1 MTNVIE
7 LKIEENTP
15 KTLLFLTKEEKATK
29 STRVKDQDLQQLVCS
44 NNILFVDIEEY
55 STFQNLHTPQGLYW
69 CEFYGGRK
77 NYRCFLVSEHLRR
90 AELLQQEAYIALLDQ
105 SINPIY
111 NYTDIV
117 VRQDPTHAMPG
128 FYIVAPRQAYRS
140 TDALDLGLYMSM
152 RFIDFRVSHTL
163 KESYNIKCLYRVN
176 EERKVAYQNVHT
188 WLLPL
193 DHLPHQTSIEEWNTL
208 EYMLKFASWRQYKK
222 EIISLNKKMKAELEH
237 SKLQHFANLWSSI
250 LKERAHSLLI
260 NDDIHSN
267 ITEQCNSTQGV
278 IYENK
283 HIFIKRAPGI
293 LGHYVVM
300 QTHTGTIQNLQYREK
315 LYLRMNYLAYQLRV
329 ILRQQL
335 NIEYAYKLSEE
346 NTQYPE
352 CAPIFILPITDISK
366 YNRIYHFKI
375 SEYKESFKNAIIN
388 DSDYAKTDNIIST
401 YIKCC
406 GLIEKDNILSDI
418 IDQMHHR
425 HQEG

>member
-15 KTLLFLTKEEKATK
+15 ENLLFLTKEEKATK
-29 STRVKDQDLQQLVCS
+29 STQAKDQDLQQLVCD

-55 STFQNLHTPQGLYW
+55 STFQSLHTPQGLYW

-90 AELLQQEAYIALLDQ
+90 AELLQQEAYLALLDQ
-105 SINPIY
+105 SVSPIY
-111 NYTDIV
+111 NYSDIV

-128 FYIVAPRQAYRS
+128 FYIVAPKQAYRS

-163 KESYNIKCLYRVN
+163 KESYNIKYLYRVN

-222 EIISLNKKMKAELEH
+222 EIISLNKKMKAELQH
-237 SKLQHFANLWSSI
+237 NKLQHFANLWSNI
-250 LKERAHSLLI
+250 LKEKAHSLLI
-260 NDDIHSN
+260 NEDTHSN
-267 ITEQCNSTQGV
+267 IIEQCNSTQ
-278 IYENK
+278 E
-283 HIFIKRAPGI
+283 
-293 LGHYVVM
+293 
-300 QTHTGTIQNLQYREK
+300 GTIQNVQYREK

-329 ILRQQL
+329 ILRKQL

-346 NTQYPE
+346 NIQYPE

-375 SEYKESFKNAIIN
+375 SEYKESFKNETIS
-388 DSDYAKTDNIIST
+388 DSDYAKTNNIISI
-401 YIKCC
+401 YIKYCN
-406 GLIEKDNILSDI
+406 LIEKDNILSDI
-418 IDQMHHR
+418 IDQMHLKQ
-425 HQEG
+425 QEG